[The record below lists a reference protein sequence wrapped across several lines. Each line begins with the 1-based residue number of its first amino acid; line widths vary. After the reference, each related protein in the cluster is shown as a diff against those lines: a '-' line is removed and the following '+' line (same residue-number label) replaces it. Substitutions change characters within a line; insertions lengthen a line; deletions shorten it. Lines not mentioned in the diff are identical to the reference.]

1 MIYIIKNKQSGAPVR
16 RNLTAV
22 KHDFCLDLY
31 KERNIMETS
40 SLAALQGGGFLVQA
54 PDPSSTFTPE
64 DLSEEQRMIE
74 ATCRD
79 FLDKEVLP
87 HLSEIDAQKE
97 GLMQSL
103 LNKAGE
109 LGLIGAAIP
118 AQYGGLGEDFVT
130 ATLINEA
137 LGGGHSFIVAVAAH
151 TGIGTLPI
159 LYFGT
164 EAQKQ
169 KYIPKLATGEMK
181 GAYALTEPG
190 SGSDAL
196 GAKTSAV
203 LSADGKHYILNGQ
216 KIWITNAGFADV
228 FTVFAKIDGDKF
240 SAFIVERNTP
250 GLSFGEEEHKMGIK
264 GSSTRQLFFED
275 CKVPVENLLGE
286 IGRGHIIA
294 FNILN
299 IGRLKLCAA
308 ALGGSKRALDTS
320 IVYANAREQFKTPI
334 SHFGAIEHKLA
345 EMAIR
350 IFATESAMYRTAK
363 WIDEKEH
370 ALRGQGKSEDET
382 LLGAA
387 EEFAIEC
394 AMLKVIGSE
403 TLDYVVDE
411 GVQIHGGN
419 GFSDEYN
426 ISRAYRDSRINRIF
440 EGTNEI
446 NRLLTLD
453 MYLKR
458 AMKGRINL
466 MGPAMAVQKELMSIP
481 DFGTDDAPFAEELK
495 TLANFKKA
503 ILMCA
508 GAAVQKLM
516 MKLDKEQEI
525 LIYLADMVI
534 DTFQAE
540 CMLLR
545 TMKLQ
550 QIDHEHAALA
560 LDATHTF
567 INDAADRINHAGKN
581 TINAF
586 AEGDEQRMMLMGL
599 KRFTKTNNFNT
610 KEARRRIAARLIET
624 QKYCF

>member
-1 MIYIIKNKQSGAPVR
+1 
-16 RNLTAV
+16 
-22 KHDFCLDLY
+22 
-31 KERNIMETS
+31 METQTK
-40 SLAALQGGGFLVQA
+40 AAIQGGGFLIQDSE
-54 PDPSSTFTPE
+54 PEQTFTPE
-64 DLSEEQRMIE
+64 DFNDEQHMVAE
-74 ATCRD
+74 MCRE
-79 FLDKEVLP
+79 FIDKEVVP
-87 HLSEIDAQKE
+87 HLVEIDEKKE

-103 LNKAGE
+103 LDKSGE
-109 LGLIGAAIP
+109 LGLLGAALP
-118 AQYGGLGEDFVT
+118 EKYNGLGKDFVT
-130 ATLINEA
+130 ATLINEY
-137 LGGGHSFIVAVAAH
+137 LGGGHSFAVAMAAH

-164 EAQKQ
+164 EEQKQ

-196 GAKTSAV
+196 GARTTAT
-203 LSADGKHYILNGQ
+203 LSADGKHYVINGQ

-240 SAFIVERNTP
+240 SAFIVDRNTP

-264 GSSTRQLFFED
+264 GSSTRQLFFEN
-275 CKVPVENLLGE
+275 CTVPVENLLGE

-308 ALGGSKRALDTS
+308 ALGAAKRAMGISAT
-320 IVYANAREQFKTPI
+320 YAATREQFKTPI
-334 SHFGAIEHKLA
+334 IQFGAIQHKLG
-345 EMAIR
+345 EMIIR
-350 IFATESAMYRTAK
+350 IFAAESALYRTAQ
-363 WIDEKEH
+363 WIDDKEH
-370 ALRGQGKSEDET
+370 ELRTEGKHENET

-387 EEFAIEC
+387 EEYAIEC
-394 AMLKVIGSE
+394 AMLKVLGSE
-403 TLDYVVDE
+403 CLNYVVDE

-446 NRLLTLD
+446 NRLLILD

-466 MGPAMAVQKELMSIP
+466 LGPAMAIQKELMSIP
-481 DFGTDDAPFAEELK
+481 DFGDNDAPYAAEYK
-495 TLANFKKA
+495 TIANFKKA

-508 GAAVQKLM
+508 GAAAQKLM
-516 MKLDKEQEI
+516 TKLEHEQEI
-525 LIYLADMVI
+525 LMNIADMVI

-540 CMLLR
+540 SMLLR
-545 TMKLQ
+545 AIKMK
-550 QIDHEHAALA
+550 DKNSELA
-560 LDATHTF
+560 DLAMDATHTF
-567 INDAADRINHAGKN
+567 IADAADRINHAGKN
-581 TINAF
+581 AINAF
-586 AEGDEQRMMLMGL
+586 ADGDEQRIMLMGV
-599 KRFTKTNNFNT
+599 KRFTKTDNFNT
-610 KEARRRIAARLIET
+610 KDARRRLVAKLLEKQTYI
-624 QKYCF
+624 F

>member
-1 MIYIIKNKQSGAPVR
+1 
-16 RNLTAV
+16 
-22 KHDFCLDLY
+22 
-31 KERNIMETS
+31 METNTKS
-40 SLAALQGGGFLVQA
+40 AMIGGGFLVQ
-54 PDPSSTFTPE
+54 PSDPEQTFTPE
-64 DLSEEQRMIE
+64 DFSEEQRLIE
-74 ATCRD
+74 QTCND
-79 FLDKEVLP
+79 FLDKEVIPQLI
-87 HLSEIDAQKE
+87 EIDKQKE
-97 GLMQSL
+97 GLMPSL
-103 LNKAGE
+103 LDKAGE
-109 LGLIGAAIP
+109 LGLLGAAFP
-118 AQYGGLGEDFVT
+118 EKYGGLGEDFVT

-137 LGGGHSFIVAVAAH
+137 LGGGHSFAVAMAAH
-151 TGIGTLPI
+151 NGIGSLPI

-164 EAQKQ
+164 EEQKQ
-169 KYIPKLATGEMK
+169 KYIPKLATGEIK

-196 GAKTSAV
+196 GAKTTAT
-203 LSADGKHYILNGQ
+203 LTADGKHYSINGQ

-240 SAFIVERNTP
+240 SAFIVDRNTP
-250 GLSFGEEEHKMGIK
+250 GLSFGEEEDKMGIK

-286 IGRGHIIA
+286 IGKGHIIA

-308 ALGGSKRALDTS
+308 ALGGAKRALGIS
-320 IVYANAREQFKTPI
+320 IKYAATREQFKTPI
-334 SHFGAIEHKLA
+334 ASFGAIQHKLA
-345 EMAIR
+345 EMVIR
-350 IFATESAMYRTAK
+350 IFVTESALYRSAK
-363 WIDEKEH
+363 WISDKEH
-370 ALRGQGKSEDET
+370 ELLEHGKAEHET

-419 GFSDEYN
+419 GFSDEYD
-426 ISRAYRDSRINRIF
+426 ISRSYRDSRINRIF

-466 MGPAMAVQKELMSIP
+466 MGPAMAITKELTSVP
-481 DFGTDDAPFAEELK
+481 DFSTSDAPFAAELK
-495 TLANFKKA
+495 AIANFKKA

-516 MKLDKEQEI
+516 MKIEGEQEI
-525 LIYLADMVI
+525 LMDIADMVME
-534 DTFQAE
+534 TFSAE
-540 CMLLR
+540 SGLLR
-545 TMKLQ
+545 AMRMQ
-550 QIDHEHAALA
+550 QNGDENAALA
-560 LDATHTF
+560 VDAMRTF
-567 INDAADRINHAGKN
+567 IYDAADRINHSGKSA
-581 TINAF
+581 INAF

-599 KRFTKTNNFNT
+599 KRFTKIDSFNT
-610 KEARRRIAARLIET
+610 KDARRRIAAKLLEK
-624 QKYCF
+624 QAYFF

>member
-1 MIYIIKNKQSGAPVR
+1 
-16 RNLTAV
+16 
-22 KHDFCLDLY
+22 
-31 KERNIMETS
+31 MEANTTS
-40 SLAALQGGGFLVQA
+40 ALIGGGFLVQ
-54 PDPSSTFTPE
+54 PSNPADTFTPE
-64 DLSEEQRMIE
+64 DFNEEQRLIE
-74 ATCRD
+74 QTCNE

-87 HLSEIDAQKE
+87 HILDIDKQKE
-97 GLMQSL
+97 GLMPQL
-103 LNKAGE
+103 LDKAGE
-109 LGLIGAAIP
+109 LGLLGAALP
-118 AQYGGLGEDFVT
+118 EKYNGLGEDFVT

-137 LGGGHSFIVAVAAH
+137 LGGGHSFAVAMAAH

-164 EAQKQ
+164 EEQKQ
-169 KYIPKLATGEMK
+169 KYVPKLATGEMK
-181 GAYALTEPG
+181 GAYALTEPN

-196 GAKTSAV
+196 GARTTAV
-203 LSADGKHYILNGQ
+203 LSEDGKHYIINGQ

-240 SAFIVERNTP
+240 SAFIVERGTE

-264 GSSTRQLFFED
+264 GSSTRQLFFEN

-308 ALGGSKRALDTS
+308 ALGGAKRAMNIS
-320 IVYANAREQFKTPI
+320 VAYAATREQFKTPI
-334 SHFGAIEHKLA
+334 AQFGAIQHKMA
-345 EMAIR
+345 EMAIK
-350 IFATESAMYRTAK
+350 IYATESALYRSAR
-363 WIDEKEH
+363 WIADKEH
-370 ALRGQGKSEDET
+370 ELAEAGKSEDET

-387 EEFAIEC
+387 EEYAIEC
-394 AMLKVIGSE
+394 AILKVIGSE

-466 MGPAMAVQKELMSIP
+466 LGPAMAIQKELTSIP
-481 DFGTDDAPFAEELK
+481 DFGEDDAPFAAELK
-495 TLANFKKA
+495 AIANFKKA

-516 MKLDKEQEI
+516 MKIEGEQEI
-525 LIYLADMVI
+525 LMYLADMVNE
-534 DTFQAE
+534 TFMAE
-540 CMLLR
+540 STLLR
-545 TMKLQ
+545 TMKMQ
-550 QIDHEHAALA
+550 QNNNENTALA
-560 LDATHTF
+560 VDATQTL
-567 INDAADRINHAGKN
+567 IADAADRINHAGKN
-581 TINAF
+581 AINAF
-586 AEGDEQRMMLMGL
+586 ADGDEQRMMLMGL
-599 KRFTKTNNFNT
+599 KRYTKTASFNT
-610 KEARRRIAARLIET
+610 KDARRRLSAQILEK
-624 QKYCF
+624 QGYFF

>member
-1 MIYIIKNKQSGAPVR
+1 MEAQT
-16 RNLTAV
+16 TAA
-22 KHDFCLDLY
+22 
-31 KERNIMETS
+31 I
-40 SLAALQGGGFLVQA
+40 QGGGFLIQ
-54 PDPSSTFTPE
+54 PSDPANTFTPE
-64 DLSEEQRMIE
+64 DFNEEQRMIE
-74 ATCRD
+74 TTCRE

-87 HLSEIDAQKE
+87 HILEIDNQKE
-97 GLMQSL
+97 GLMPSL
-103 LNKAGE
+103 LDKAGE
-109 LGLIGAAIP
+109 LGLLGAAIP
-118 AQYGGLGEDFVT
+118 QQYGGLGEDFVT

-137 LGGGHSFIVAVAAH
+137 LGGGHSFAVAMAAH

-164 EAQKQ
+164 EEQKQ
-169 KYIPKLATGEMK
+169 KYIPKLATGELK

-196 GAKTSAV
+196 GAKTTAT
-203 LSADGKHYILNGQ
+203 LSEDGKYYLINGQ

-228 FTVFAKIDGDKF
+228 FTVFAKVDGDKF

-250 GLSFGEEEHKMGIK
+250 GLSFGAEEHKMGIK
-264 GSSTRQLFFED
+264 GSSTRQLFFEN

-308 ALGGSKRALDTS
+308 ALGGAKRAMNTT
-320 IVYANAREQFKTPI
+320 IQYAVTREQFKTPI
-334 SHFGAIEHKLA
+334 AEFGAIEHKLG
-345 EMAIR
+345 EMAIKV
-350 IFATESAMYRTAK
+350 FATESALYRSAK

-370 ALRGQGKSEDET
+370 ALRAEGKPENET

-387 EEFAIEC
+387 EEYAIEC

-458 AMKGRINL
+458 AMKNRINL
-466 MGPAMAVQKELMSIP
+466 MGPAMAVQKELMGIP
-481 DFGTDDAPFAEELK
+481 EFGENETPFATEQ
-495 TLANFKKA
+495 TAVNNFKKA

-516 MKLDKEQEI
+516 MKIESEQEV
-525 LIYLADMVI
+525 LMYLADMLL

-545 TMKLQ
+545 TMKMQ
-550 QIDHEHAALA
+550 KSNNENTALA
-560 LDATHTF
+560 LDATRTF
-567 INDAADRINHAGKN
+567 IADAADRINHAGKN
-581 TINAF
+581 AINAF
-586 AEGDEQRMMLMGL
+586 AEGDDQRMMLMGL

-610 KEARRRIAARLIET
+610 KEARRRIAHKLITEK
-624 QKYCF
+624 KYFF

>member
-1 MIYIIKNKQSGAPVR
+1 MEVR
-16 RNLTAV
+16 EQKT
-22 KHDFCLDLY
+22 
-31 KERNIMETS
+31 I
-40 SLAALQGGGFLVQA
+40 QGGGFLIQQ
-54 PDPSSTFTPE
+54 PDVANTFTPE
-64 DLSEEQRMIE
+64 DFTEEQRMIE
-74 ATCRD
+74 QTCDD

-87 HLSEIDAQKE
+87 HILDIDKQKE
-97 GLMQSL
+97 GLMPSL
-103 LNKAGE
+103 LDKAGE
-109 LGLIGAAIP
+109 LGLLGAALP
-118 AQYGGLGEDFVT
+118 EQYGGLGEDFVT

-137 LGGGHSFIVAVAAH
+137 LGGGHSFAVAMAAH

-164 EAQKQ
+164 EKQKQ
-169 KYIPKLATGEMK
+169 KYIPKLASGEMK

-196 GAKTSAV
+196 GAKTTAT
-203 LSADGKHYILNGQ
+203 LTEDGKHYLINGQ
-216 KIWITNAGFADV
+216 KVWITNGGFADV
-228 FTVFAKIDGDKF
+228 FTVFAKVDGDKF
-240 SAFIVERNTP
+240 SAFIVDRNTP

-275 CKVPVENLLGE
+275 CKVPAENLLGE

-308 ALGGSKRALDTS
+308 ALGGAKRAANTS
-320 IVYANAREQFKTPI
+320 IKYAVTREQFKTPI
-334 SHFGAIEHKLA
+334 ANFGAIQHKMA

-350 IFATESAMYRTAK
+350 IFACDSALYRTAK
-363 WIDEKEH
+363 WIDDKEKELH
-370 ALRGQGKSEDET
+370 AAGKPSEET

-394 AMLKVIGSE
+394 AILKVIGSE
-403 TLDYVVDE
+403 MLDYVVDE

-466 MGPAMAVQKELMSIP
+466 MGPAMAIQKELMSIP
-481 DFGTDDAPFAEELK
+481 DFGEDDAPFAAELK
-495 TLANFKKA
+495 AIANFKKA
-503 ILMCA
+503 ILMGA

-516 MKLDKEQEI
+516 MKLSDEQEI
-525 LIYLADMVI
+525 IMNIADMAME
-534 DTFQAE
+534 TFIAE
-540 CMLLR
+540 STLLR
-545 TMKLQ
+545 IMKMADKQGEAAIALQ
-550 QIDHEHAALA
+550 ADMMHCYL
-560 LDATHTF
+560 
-567 INDAADRINHAGKN
+567 NDAIDKVNKAGKEA
-581 TINAF
+581 INAF
-586 AEGDEQRMMLMGL
+586 ASGDEQRMMLLGL
-599 KRFTKTNNFNT
+599 KRFTKTEPFNS
-610 KEARRRIAARLIET
+610 KDARRRIADKMINEGR
-624 QKYCF
+624 YCW